1 MNLTIYEQQNKIVLP
16 NWHYTYVQAKNFSM
30 VLEN

>member
-1 MNLTIYEQQNKIVLP
+1 MNLTIYEQQNKIVLL
-16 NWHYTYVQAKNFSM
+16 NGHYTYVQAKNFSM